1 MPTIEDIILR
11 NDGRGMRHLRPRLP
25 ESYVTEA
32 AELILEH
39 PGRILITTG
48 FYILSADAPETDGPP
63 GAVAIG
69 NALTQLGYEVAYI
82 TDHHST
88 AALRAIAAA
97 DHEVLEFP
105 ITSDV
110 DSVGFAN
117 DLIAERQ
124 PDSILSIERCGPSAD
139 GVCRNMRGADITQ
152 FNAQIDRLFNQHPVS
167 VGIGDGGNEIG
178 MGNLKEVIAVTEG
191 LPDLPCVT
199 GSTKLLTAAVSNWGG
214 YGLVTALSQ
223 ISGRNMLPTNEQER
237 DWIATLVDLGVVD
250 GFSGEVKPYVDG
262 FTLDENAAC
271 LASLHEL
278 LGDTARA

>member
-11 NDGRGMRHLRPRLP
+11 NDGRGMRHLRPHLP
-25 ESYVTEA
+25 EGYVTEA

-48 FYILSADAPETDGPP
+48 FYILSAGAPETDGPP

-69 NALTQLGYEVAYI
+69 NALAQLDYEVAYI
-82 TDHHST
+82 TDQHST
-88 AALRAIAAA
+88 TALRALAAA
-97 DHEVLEFP
+97 NHEILEFP
-105 ITSDV
+105 ITSHV
-110 DSVGFAN
+110 VSAQFAN
-117 DLIAERQ
+117 DLITKRR
-124 PDSILSIERCGPSAD
+124 PDSIISIERCGLSSD
-139 GVCRNMRGADITQ
+139 GVCRNMRGADITP
-152 FNAQIDRLFNQHPVS
+152 FNAHIDHLFDQHPYS

-178 MGNLKEVIAVTEG
+178 MGNLKQVIADTEG
-191 LPDLPCVT
+191 LPNMPCVT
-199 GSTKLLTAAVSNWGG
+199 TTTKLLAAAVSNWGG

-262 FTLDENAAC
+262 FTLDENAEC
-271 LASLHEL
+271 LASLHKL
-278 LGDTARA
+278 LGTAAAS